1 MLREWFRTKFQKNV
15 TSFLYLFLAINGSY
29 GWKNIAFHKEYSRS
43 HWKRTSFLNTK
54 LLIL

>member
-15 TSFLYLFLAINGSY
+15 TSFLYLFLALNGSY